1 MNGGLDLNP
10 EFLQAFKIMEE
21 TPDHCL
27 ITGKAGTGKS
37 TLLEHFRAT
46 TKKRVA
52 VLAPT
57 GVAAVNVR
65 GQTLHSFFKFRPGIT
80 VEQAGKSGAKI
91 AKQEGAKLYRNL
103 DCVLIDEISMVR
115 ADLLDCAD
123 VFLRAVTK
131 KKTIPFGGVQMIF
144 IGDLYQLPPVI
155 RSTEREALLEAYAG
169 PHFFNATVF
178 AKMRPQFVELE
189 KVYRQ
194 KDAEFIRLLN
204 AVRNNTLAE
213 SDVAAFNRRHDPAFD
228 PASKKGLH
236 VVLTSTN
243 DHAESINRQRLST
256 LSGKVFRF
264 EGDIS
269 GNFSPDSLPTAQTL
283 EVKKGAQVMLLN
295 NDSLG
300 RWVNGTMAEV
310 ISAGREEI
318 TVRLENGSCQEL
330 ESYTW
335 EMFHHAYDTQR
346 KSLTT
351 ETIGTFTQYPLKL
364 AWAVTIHKSQGKT
377 FDHVVI
383 DTGRGVFASG
393 QMYVALSRCR
403 SLEGMILK
411 KPLTR
416 GQAMVD
422 WAAVK
427 FLTGF
432 QYARAEEQLPVSK
445 KMEMIQK
452 AIENESELEMVY
464 LKASDVKSKRRIRPL
479 EMGEM
484 EYKGKTFLGFRAFC
498 LKRQEERHFR
508 IDRILELKGVGG

>member
-1 MNGGLDLNP
+1 MNNSIELNS
-10 EFLQAFKIMEE
+10 EFLCALRVMEE

-37 TLLEHFRAT
+37 TLLNHFRST

-80 VEQAGKSGAKI
+80 LEQASRSGAKI
-91 AKQEGAKLYRNL
+91 AKGDGAKLYLNL
-103 DCVLIDEISMVR
+103 DSILIDEISMVR

-123 VFLRAVTK
+123 AFLRAVTRRK
-131 KKTIPFGGVQMIF
+131 KIPFGGVQMIF

-155 RSTEREALLEAYAG
+155 RTTERQALLEAYAG
-169 PHFFNATVF
+169 PHFFNAKVF
-178 AKMRPQFVELE
+178 AQMAPHFVELE

-204 AVRNNTLAE
+204 AVRNNTLTEA
-213 SDVAAFNRRHDPAFD
+213 DVTAFNQRHDPAFD

-236 VVLTSTN
+236 VVLTATN
-243 DHAESINRQRLST
+243 DHADAINRQRLST
-256 LSGKVFRF
+256 LSGKVFQF
-264 EGDIS
+264 HGEIGGD
-269 GNFSPDSLPTAQTL
+269 FSADSLPTAQTL
-283 EVKKGAQVMLLN
+283 EIKKNAQVMLLN
-295 NDSLG
+295 NDPLG

-310 ISAGREEI
+310 VSAGHEEI
-318 TVRLENGSCQEL
+318 AVKLENGSCHEI
-330 ESYTW
+330 EPYTW
-335 EMFHHAYDTQR
+335 EMFHHEYDSKR

-364 AWAVTIHKSQGKT
+364 AWAITIHKSQGKT

-383 DTGRGVFASG
+383 DTGRGIFASG

-403 SLEGMILK
+403 SLEGMVLK

-427 FLTGF
+427 FLTEF
-432 QYARAEEQLPVSK
+432 QYSRAEEQMPISK
-445 KMEMIQK
+445 KMEMIQE
-452 AIENESELEMVY
+452 AIENENELEMIY
-464 LKASDVKSKRRIRPL
+464 LKASDVKSRRRVRPL

-484 EYKGKTFLGFRAFC
+484 EYNGKTFVGFRAFC
-498 LKRQEERHFR
+498 LARGEERHFR
-508 IDRILELKGVGG
+508 IDRILELKGV